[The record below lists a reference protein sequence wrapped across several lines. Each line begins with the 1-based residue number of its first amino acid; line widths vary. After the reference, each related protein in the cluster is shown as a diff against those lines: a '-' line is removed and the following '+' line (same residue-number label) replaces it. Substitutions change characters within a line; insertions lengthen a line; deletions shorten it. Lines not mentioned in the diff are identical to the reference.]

1 MDRLE
6 YLVYAM
12 EDYADSHESFE
23 DIAGA
28 VEALMEDEDFGFLAE
43 PLTDLL
49 EEECAVCGGPIDEF
63 MESSVLLERIMRH
76 DICCHDVY
84 PKLRET
90 ADSVQRVSFD
100 HIFLCGGCLP
110 K

>member
-6 YLVYAM
+6 YLVDMM
-12 EDYADSHESFE
+12 EDYDDSHGSFE
-23 DIAGA
+23 DIAVA
-28 VEALMEDEDFGFLAE
+28 VEGLMEDEDFGFLAE

-63 MESSVLLERIMRH
+63 MESSALLERIMRH

-90 ADSVQRVSFD
+90 ADSVQRMSFD
-100 HIFLCGGCLP
+100 HTFLCSGCLP
-110 K
+110 Q